1 MKIIKLAAICHF
13 GLEAVTRREVEN
25 LGYDVVEVSD
35 GRVIFEADFDGL
47 IRANMFL
54 RTVERIMI
62 LLAEFNAYS
71 FEELFDNVY
80 KIRWEE
86 YVPED
91 GQFPITKAT
100 SVRSKLYSTRDIQ
113 SICKKAIVNRL
124 TKFYTRISMEES
136 GAKYPVRISILKDKV
151 SVYLDSSG
159 ESLHKRGYRTF
170 VSKAPMSETLAA
182 SIIMLTPYNKDRL
195 LIDPFCGSGTIPIE
209 AAMIAKNI
217 APGIKRKFVS
227 MDWTNLISKKEWIL
241 VREEAFDE
249 IVDDRDI
256 DIQAYDIDFRIL
268 KGARANAQAMGC
280 DNIIHFQERDIADF
294 SSRKKYGF
302 VITNPPY
309 GIRLEDTKEVS
320 GIYRTIGK
328 KIREFDTWSFYIL
341 SGYNNIEDDIGK
353 KATKNRKIYNGML
366 KTYLYQYLGKKPVKN
381 ERNNNSNIE

>member
-113 SICKKAIVNRL
+113 SICKKAIANRL